1 MRKSEECYE
10 RAILADPYD
19 GEVLSQY
26 AKLQWAAHKDE
37 RRAEMYYDQA
47 IQAAPND
54 WLVGF
59 TVRSVHDCM
68 LDLYLGMMPCMV
80 CLDEAIYGC
89 LDHDVMHA
97 RMVNWIIMIIR
108 PCILDH
114 DRMVPCML
122 DLMIHNLVHHVI
134 LYA

>member
-1 MRKSEECYE
+1 MSVPSQTTFLGSVLIVVTLHIFLLVKPFFRSLIVFSTANILLTLLQRGDVRKSEECYE

-54 WLVGF
+54 WLVGL
-59 TVRSVHDCM
+59 TITNMIIC
-68 LDLYLGMMPCMV
+68 LIYILTLMPCMV
-80 CLDEAIYGC
+80 
-89 LDHDVMHA
+89 V
-97 RMVNWIIMIIR
+97 
-108 PCILDH
+108 
-114 DRMVPCML
+114 
-122 DLMIHNLVHHVI
+122 
-134 LYA
+134 

>member
-1 MRKSEECYE
+1 MFSTANILLTLGFVLVQRGDVRKSEECYE

-54 WLVGF
+54 WLVG
-59 TVRSVHDCM
+59 
-68 LDLYLGMMPCMV
+68 LLYS
-80 CLDEAIYGC
+80 
-89 LDHDVMHA
+89 
-97 RMVNWIIMIIR
+97 
-108 PCILDH
+108 
-114 DRMVPCML
+114 
-122 DLMIHNLVHHVI
+122 
-134 LYA
+134 